1 MTNKK
6 LKELIDQFIASKSN
20 MVMDEWYA
28 SERDFVAGVMS
39 DFLRFLK
46 ETGIRIKEN

>member
-20 MVMDEWYA
+20 MVIDEWYA
-28 SERDFVAGVMS
+28 TERDFAIGVMA
-39 DFLRFLK
+39 DFLKFLK
-46 ETGIRIKEN
+46 EIGIRIKEN